1 MKALADLLKKIIR
14 IETKADRLFV
24 KILKDSN
31 VQAQIIDFNLE
42 QMYEG
47 GIDSEGR
54 SLGEYAT
61 ITVQYYKPLAR
72 SLGNDGRTDH
82 ITLKDTGEFYKSFRI
97 KVENDG
103 FKITA
108 DTIKEDTD
116 LAQIYP
122 DVIGL
127 TKESKQMVSELITP
141 YFIEAIRK
149 ELLV

>member
-1 MKALADLLKKIIR
+1 MKALADLLRKIIGL
-14 IETKADRLFV
+14 EKKADKLFIE
-24 KILKDSN
+24 ILKDSN

-47 GIDSEGR
+47 GIDSEGN
-54 SLGEYAT
+54 SLGQYAQ
-61 ITVQYYKPLAR
+61 ITVSYWKPLAR

-97 KVENDG
+97 KLENDG

-108 DTIKEDTD
+108 NAIKEDTD
-116 LAQIYP
+116 LAQVYP
-122 DVIGL
+122 DVLGL

>member
-1 MKALADLLKKIIR
+1 MKVLADLCRRVIGLER
-14 IETKADRLFV
+14 EADKLFV
-24 KILKDSN
+24 EILKDDL

-47 GIDSEGR
+47 GIDSEGN
-54 SLGEYAT
+54 SLGQYAQ
-61 ITVQYYKPLAR
+61 ITVSYWKPLAR

-97 KVENDG
+97 KLESDG

-116 LAQIYP
+116 LAKIYP

-127 TKESKQMVSELITP
+127 TKESKAMVSELITP
-141 YFIEAIRK
+141 YLVEAIR
-149 ELLV
+149 EQILG

>member
-1 MKALADLLKKIIR
+1 MKALADLLKKISR

-31 VQAQIIDFNLE
+31 VQAQIMDFNLE

-108 DTIKEDTD
+108 DTIKENTD

-141 YFIEAIRK
+141 YFIESIRK